1 MIKLDYIIATS
12 NRKCF
17 IRLNSNG
24 TPEICSSKRDAQKF
38 EYSKAKNLLDHLPK
52 TMKKYHFK
60 VDPIPEIIKKPIAD
74 SGSQK
79 TKKVMSK
86 DAPDTEKY
94 IPSESVTRWVEKFG
108 SCEDV
113 LNEAKQRE
121 TQLINELHRTDDELL
136 DILHIIEIEKPKDLY
151 KGWLLYK
158 RIRSNRKERR
168 NIKDELIIVENV
180 LSRLTDVSCLCRTN
194 IQKAING
201 LFDRKYTFRVVEE
214 EPK

>member
-1 MIKLDYIIATS
+1 MDYIIATS
-12 NRKCF
+12 NKKCF
-17 IRLNSNG
+17 IRLNANG

-60 VDPIPEIIKKPIAD
+60 VDPIPEIVKKPDVNSDVHIIKKVISNDTP
-74 SGSQK
+74 
-79 TKKVMSK
+79 
-86 DAPDTEKY
+86 DAEKY

-108 SCEDV
+108 SCEDI

-121 TQLINELHRTDDELL
+121 SQLINDLHRSDDELL

-151 KGWLLYK
+151 RGWLLYK
-158 RIRSNRKERR
+158 RIRKNRKDRR

-180 LSRLTDVSCLCRTN
+180 LTRLADVSCLCRTN

-214 EPK
+214 EANDL